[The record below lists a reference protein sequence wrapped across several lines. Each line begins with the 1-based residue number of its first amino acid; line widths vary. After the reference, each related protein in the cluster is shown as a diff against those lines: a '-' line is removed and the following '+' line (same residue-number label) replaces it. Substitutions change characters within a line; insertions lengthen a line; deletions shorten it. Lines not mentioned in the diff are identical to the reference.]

1 LFNRTTITNNAA
13 RIDELENKL
22 QMSSE
27 SLEVYR
33 NIAEMHMKAKEDEAD
48 KSISELEFMTRSLK
62 LEFERL
68 EEVFK
73 NTNTQIDDV

>member
-1 LFNRTTITNNAA
+1 MFNRTTITNNAA